1 MSSQAGK
8 GDKPRNCFSKQYKDN
23 YSNINWRAKKKVD
36 NSPSPNQIKFCEA
49 KANKKSNSN
58 SPKSLSGK

>member
-1 MSSQAGK
+1 MRIIKIEGPQYYLSY
-8 GDKPRNCFSKQYKDN
+8 KQYKDN

>member
-23 YSNINWRAKKKVD
+23 YSIINWRSKKKVD
-36 NSPSPNQIKFCEA
+36 KNRFADQIKICEA
-49 KANKKSNSN
+49 KADKKSGSD
-58 SPKSLSGK
+58 SSESLSS